1 MDGLAVLLKREKLGT
16 IFYSC
21 RVPHG
26 YILTVI
32 KCFEK
37 RAYVFHLDTSRFEIV
52 LCLDLS
58 ISGSLSKFKETMK
71 KY

>member
-21 RVPHG
+21 RAPHG
-26 YILTVI
+26 DILTVVKRI
-32 KCFEK
+32 EK
-37 RAYVFHLDTSRFEIV
+37 RAYVFHFDTSRLEIV

-58 ISGSLSKFKETMK
+58 ISNSLLQSLK
-71 KY
+71 KQ

>member
-26 YILTVI
+26 DILTVV

-37 RAYVFHLDTSRFEIV
+37 RTYVFHLDTSRLEIV
-52 LCLDLS
+52 CV
-58 ISGSLSKFKETMK
+58 
-71 KY
+71 